1 MMTRRRI
8 FKLTVM
14 LATLGA
20 GLFLSD
26 QQVQARCCRR
36 SCGGGCGVSSCGGG
50 GCFSSCRRSRCG
62 RCGGGGWNNCGYGG
76 GCATGGCAVGGG
88 CATAPMTTN
97 PDGTIAPTPQGGTT
111 APPPAPAPAPAPST

>member
-36 SCGGGCGVSSCGGG
+36 GCGGGCGVSSCGGG
-50 GCFSSCRRSRCG
+50 GCFRSCRRSRCG
-62 RCGGGGWNNCGYGG
+62 RCGGGCYNNNCGY

-97 PDGTIAPTPQGGTT
+97 PDGTIAPVPQGGTT
-111 APPPAPAPAPAPST
+111 APPPAPAPA